1 MTNNKQF
8 NEIYRDFY
16 GLAKSKTLSEIANW
30 LDDHEEFEMI
40 KRDDISIT
48 FTFEKCDL
56 IVCITKGSVNI
67 KNIYDILLY
76 DDIL

>member
-1 MTNNKQF
+1 MTNKQF

-48 FTFEKCDL
+48 FKKSDL
-56 IVCITKGSVNI
+56 VVCITKGLVSSNV
-67 KNIYDILLY
+67 ILKRV
-76 DDIL
+76 